1 MDFEQVADELYAL
14 PPSRFTA
21 SRNEAAE
28 RARADDD
35 PELAARLRGLRR
47 PTTGAWLG
55 NLLVREQPDE
65 VRALLELGS
74 GLRAAQSRLAGDRL
88 RELGARR
95 REVVAALVRQ
105 AGAEAV
111 RAGQRVGAGPLEDLE
126 RTLHAVLADPE
137 AADAFASGRLT
148 AALTAAPRPGLPA
161 PPTPGA
167 DRNEVDADAGLGR
180 ERLARA
186 RRDAAEAGRE
196 AEAAAR
202 AADRARHE
210 LDRVAARHQSARDRV
225 ESATER
231 LERARAE
238 ERRAAAEERTAR
250 ERVAT
255 TDREARRTGGR
266 ARDARAHLDHLERT
280 GSDDRSDDLAR
291 TT

>member
-14 PPSRFTA
+14 PPPRFTA
-21 SRNEAAE
+21 ARNAAAD
-28 RARADDD
+28 RARVDGD
-35 PELAARLRGLRR
+35 PELAARLRRLRR

-74 GLRAAQSRLAGDRL
+74 GLRVAQSRLAGDRL

-95 REVVAALVRQ
+95 QQVVAALVRQ

-111 RAGQRVGAGPLEDLE
+111 RAGQRVGAGPLEELE
-126 RTLHAVLADPE
+126 RTLHTVLADPE
-137 AADAFASGRLT
+137 AADDFASGRLT
-148 AALTAAPRPGLPA
+148 GALTAGPRPGLPA
-161 PPTPGA
+161 PPAPGA
-167 DRNEVDADAGLGR
+167 DRSGADAGLR
-180 ERLARA
+180 RDLLARA
-186 RRDAAEAGRE
+186 RRAAAEAERD
-196 AEAAAR
+196 AEAAAG
-202 AADRARHE
+202 AAERARRE
-210 LDRVAARHQSARDRV
+210 LDRVAARHQGTLERF

-231 LERARAE
+231 LERARAD

-255 TDREARRTGGR
+255 TDREARKTGGR
-266 ARDARAHLDHLERT
+266 ARDARAHLDHLEHA
-280 GSDDRSDDLAR
+280 GADAPSDDLAR